1 MRFDREMNGV
11 SLTRH
16 RAKLG
21 AFMVSLG
28 LLVGAPAVFAQT
40 PLADGQ
46 VIKIDQAAGKI
57 TIKHGPLKQFDIGR
71 GHDHGL
77 SRRRSGDAARREAR
91 R

>member
-1 MRFDREMNGV
+1 MNGV

-40 PLADGQ
+40 PLTDGTA
-46 VIKIDQAAGKI
+46 I
-57 TIKHGPLKQFDIGR
+57 
-71 GHDHGL
+71 
-77 SRRRSGDAARREAR
+77 
-91 R
+91 

>member
-1 MRFDREMNGV
+1 MNGV

-40 PLADGQ
+40 PPADGQ

-57 TIKHGPLKQFDIGR
+57 TWD
-71 GHDHGL
+71 L
-77 SRRRSGDAARREAR
+77 SPTKK
-91 R
+91 

>member
-46 VIKIDQAAGKI
+46 VVKIDPAAADRVNGQLTITKI
-57 TIKHGPLKQFDIGR
+57 EKTR
-71 GHDHGL
+71 
-77 SRRRSGDAARREAR
+77 
-91 R
+91 